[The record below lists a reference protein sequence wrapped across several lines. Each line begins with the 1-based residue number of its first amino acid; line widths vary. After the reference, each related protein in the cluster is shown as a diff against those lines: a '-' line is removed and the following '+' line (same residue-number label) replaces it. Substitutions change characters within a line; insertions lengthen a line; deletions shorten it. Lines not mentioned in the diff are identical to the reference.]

1 MANITDI
8 KARIKSINDTRQI
21 TKAMELISVSKVKRA
36 QARYDQNLL
45 YFKSLIKS
53 ISNLLANADCVE
65 CGEDYFELRPEGKTA
80 YIVISSDKGLAG
92 GYNHNVLNMAY
103 DIISK
108 NSDRKIITFGKT
120 AAEFF
125 KRNKMEVEAEYLS
138 IGNPTLKDARS
149 IAYDIM
155 DDYLKEEIR
164 EAVIIFTDMDEKSNQ
179 EPMCFEVLPLDRTQF
194 SQAEKFSSTLMYD
207 PSPDV
212 VLEALISQYVVGMVF
227 SILLHASVSEHKAR
241 MTAMQS
247 ATRNADEMLDK
258 LHIEYNR
265 ARQERITNELQEI
278 VSGST
283 GGN

>member
-1 MANITDI
+1 
-8 KARIKSINDTRQI
+8 
-21 TKAMELISVSKVKRA
+21 
-36 QARYDQNLL
+36 
-45 YFKSLIKS
+45 
-53 ISNLLANADCVE
+53 
-65 CGEDYFELRPEGKTA
+65 
-80 YIVISSDKGLAG
+80 
-92 GYNHNVLNMAY
+92 
-103 DIISK
+103 
-108 NSDRKIITFGKT
+108 
-120 AAEFF
+120 
-125 KRNKMEVEAEYLS
+125 
-138 IGNPTLKDARS
+138 
-149 IAYDIM
+149 
-155 DDYLKEEIR
+155 
-164 EAVIIFTDMDEKSNQ
+164 
-179 EPMCFEVLPLDRTQF
+179 MCFEVLPLDRTQF